1 MSDLSA
7 NIEAFLRA
15 CRAKQL
21 SPATVEWYEWLL
33 TEYRN
38 YVEPAGLRWDDPDTL
53 DIFFGEHL
61 AQQGLS
67 AHTVHAYYR
76 ALRRFFNWLEKRQRL
91 SGGNPAQMVEPPR
104 LSHPYPRNI
113 EADEVEKLLA
123 AVSGST
129 WMDRRDRAI
138 ILFLWDTGVRAEE
151 LCNLEM
157 RDLDLTYRTALI
169 RNGKGR
175 KDRIV
180 PFGFRAKEALESWLE
195 VRSGRARCNRVFV
208 NRSGK
213 PFTRRGLQSML
224 RRRQKEA
231 GISGPCNPH
240 AFRHGFAVAYLD
252 NGGSIH
258 NLQRLMGH
266 TTLRSTEVYLQST
279 DRRVREDHAKASPGD
294 HLQIK

>member
-1 MSDLSA
+1 MSDLTK
-7 NIEAFLRA
+7 NVEAFLRA
-15 CRAKQL
+15 CRAKRL

-33 TEYRN
+33 SEYHD
-38 YVEPAGLRWDDPDTL
+38 YVETHGLRWDDPDTL
-53 DIFFGEHL
+53 DAFLGEHL
-61 AQQGLS
+61 AQREIS
-67 AHTVHAYYR
+67 THTVHAHYR

-91 SGGNPAQMVEPPR
+91 PHTNPILVVEPPR
-104 LSHPYPRNI
+104 LPHRLPRNI
-113 EADEVEKLLA
+113 EASKVEKLLITTR
-123 AVSGST
+123 GST
-129 WMDRRDRAI
+129 WMDKRDRAI
-138 ILFLWDTGVRAEE
+138 ILFLWDTGVRADE
-151 LCNLEM
+151 LCSLEM
-157 RDLDLTYRTALI
+157 RDLDLVHRTALI

-180 PFGFRAKEALESWLE
+180 PFGLRAKEALESWLE
-195 VRSGRARCNRVFV
+195 IRSERARCDHVFV

-231 GISGPCNPH
+231 GVSGPCNPH

-266 TTLRSTEVYLQST
+266 ATLRSTEVYLQST
-279 DRRVREDHAKASPGD
+279 DKRVRADHAKASPGD
-294 HLQIK
+294 HLRIE